1 MNEKTIVLAIV
12 AILAVAAVGVGIY
25 YVYGNDEDPA
35 TMSFLIEDGINEPF
49 WIKGEGDDG
58 VTAFINAC
66 EKYDV
71 DLETS
76 DSSFGVLVNR
86 IAGLEA
92 VEEEGGNWI
101 YWALYVYADGAW
113 EISDV
118 GISGLEFC
126 EGKCAAWVYTGSGA
140 YPSIEP

>member
-58 VTAFINAC
+58 LTAFSDAC
-66 EKYDV
+66 DKKGV
-71 DLETS
+71 DLKTS
-76 DSSFGVLVNR
+76 EHEWGTAIDSISNLEENFPVAWWVLYIHV
-86 IAGLEA
+86 
-92 VEEEGGNWI
+92 
-101 YWALYVYADGAW
+101 DGAW
-113 EISDV
+113 EESMF
-118 GISGLEFC
+118 GISQLKSSEV
-126 EGKCAAWVYTGSGA
+126 EYVAWVYTGDGKL
-140 YPSIEP
+140 PSIEP